1 MRTMILPRNPNHNIS
16 DFVSVFTYNV
26 FVLDHFSYIYVFKL
40 LFHMF
45 NCLFAFHMLELGFIL
60 CFLCFNTINMHSHV
74 YA

>member
-1 MRTMILPRNPNHNIS
+1 MHTMILPRNPNPNIS

-40 LFHMF
+40 LVHMF